1 MFQIAWILGYIL
13 VSFPTD
19 ANEGRLHIHVYRH
32 KRSNDCLAKI
42 WLESNGSMSV
52 EVVQPSL
59 LTTKEEAALK
69 SKIEE
74 NWDDIMDNLRRS
86 LSGVK
91 SEILKIK

>member
-1 MFQIAWILGYIL
+1 
-13 VSFPTD
+13 
-19 ANEGRLHIHVYRH
+19 
-32 KRSNDCLAKI
+32 
-42 WLESNGSMSV
+42 MSV